1 MPEKTVA
8 FITGGNR
15 GIGFETAKQL
25 GKQKIVVVIG
35 SRDSENGQ
43 KAVSDLAELGIEA
56 DFIQF
61 DVTSKTSHAS
71 AYTYFENK
79 FGRLDI
85 LINNAGI
92 LLEGEPSEVVGNKSP
107 VTSVTEKILRDTL
120 EANFISTVLLT
131 EKLLPLIKK
140 SEAGRIVNVSSFLG
154 SLALHSDPSSP
165 VYPVKSFAYN
175 TSKAALN
182 SFTVHLAFELK
193 DTNIKVNSADP
204 GWVQTRMG
212 GTSAMISVEEGAKTS
227 VRLATLFAD
236 GPTGTFSHLDQ
247 PMPW

>member
-154 SLALHSDPSSP
+154 SLAAPLRSIVPCLSCQELRLQYLEGCPQFLHGSSR
-165 VYPVKSFAYN
+165 F
-175 TSKAALN
+175 
-182 SFTVHLAFELK
+182 
-193 DTNIKVNSADP
+193 
-204 GWVQTRMG
+204 
-212 GTSAMISVEEGAKTS
+212 
-227 VRLATLFAD
+227 
-236 GPTGTFSHLDQ
+236 
-247 PMPW
+247 